1 MFVSAKFYKDVEIDQ
16 ANQRAIVILAKHV
29 EDFDSEPSAAFNRAS
44 FLTWLRL
51 WGLVELSF

>member
-1 MFVSAKFYKDVEIDQ
+1 MFVSAKFYKDVDIDQ

-29 EDFDSEPSAAFNRAS
+29 EACDSEPSAAFNQAS

-51 WGLVELSF
+51 WGPFELSF

>member
-1 MFVSAKFYKDVEIDQ
+1 MFVSAKFYKDVDIDQ

-29 EDFDSEPSAAFNRAS
+29 EACDSEPSAAFNRAS

-51 WGLVELSF
+51 